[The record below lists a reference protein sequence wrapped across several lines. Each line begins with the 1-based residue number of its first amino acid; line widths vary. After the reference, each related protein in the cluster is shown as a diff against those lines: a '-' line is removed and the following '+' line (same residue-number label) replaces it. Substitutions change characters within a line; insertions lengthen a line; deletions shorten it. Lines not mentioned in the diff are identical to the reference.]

1 MFRPDLLAN
10 KRVLITGGGTGL
22 GKGMAQRFLELGAT
36 VYICGRREE
45 VLRQTRDELAAAAG
59 HRIHWLK
66 CDVRDREAVENMIES
81 IWAEAA
87 LDIVVNNAAGNFIAR
102 TEELSPRAFDAVIG
116 IVLMGTLNV
125 TLACGRRWLKDSH
138 PGAVLSISATYAPTG
153 SAYVVPS
160 AVGKAGVEALMRSLA
175 VEWGNRGIR
184 MNAIA
189 PGPIPTEGAF
199 SRVLP
204 RADLEKS
211 ALQRI
216 PARRFGTVA
225 ELANLAAFLV
235 SDHSG
240 YINGEVI
247 VMDGGERIQ
256 GAGEFSSLGRL
267 LNDDDWK
274 SLRPKK

>member
-1 MFRPDLLAN
+1 
-10 KRVLITGGGTGL
+10 
-22 GKGMAQRFLELGAT
+22 
-36 VYICGRREE
+36 
-45 VLRQTRDELAAAAG
+45 
-59 HRIHWLK
+59 
-66 CDVRDREAVENMIES
+66 
-81 IWAEAA
+81 
-87 LDIVVNNAAGNFIAR
+87 
-102 TEELSPRAFDAVIG
+102 
-116 IVLMGTLNV
+116 
-125 TLACGRRWLKDSH
+125 
-138 PGAVLSISATYAPTG
+138 
-153 SAYVVPS
+153 
-160 AVGKAGVEALMRSLA
+160 
-175 VEWGNRGIR
+175 

-204 RADLEKS
+204 RPDLEKS

-216 PARRFGTVA
+216 RARRFGTIA

-247 VMDGGERIQ
+247 AMDGGERIQ

-267 LNDDDWK
+267 LSDEDWK

>member
-1 MFRPDLLAN
+1 
-10 KRVLITGGGTGL
+10 
-22 GKGMAQRFLELGAT
+22 
-36 VYICGRREE
+36 
-45 VLRQTRDELAAAAG
+45 
-59 HRIHWLK
+59 
-66 CDVRDREAVENMIES
+66 
-81 IWAEAA
+81 
-87 LDIVVNNAAGNFIAR
+87 VVNNAAGNFIAR

-125 TLACGRRWLKDSH
+125 TLACGRRWLKASH

-204 RADLEKS
+204 RPDLEKS

-216 PARRFGTVA
+216 PARRFGTIA

-247 VMDGGERIQ
+247 AMDGGERIQ

-267 LNDDDWK
+267 LCDEDWK